1 LLISTSSGVATTGTP
16 PITSTEKPASGIAI

>member
-16 PITSTEKPASGIAI
+16 LITSIEKPASGIRI